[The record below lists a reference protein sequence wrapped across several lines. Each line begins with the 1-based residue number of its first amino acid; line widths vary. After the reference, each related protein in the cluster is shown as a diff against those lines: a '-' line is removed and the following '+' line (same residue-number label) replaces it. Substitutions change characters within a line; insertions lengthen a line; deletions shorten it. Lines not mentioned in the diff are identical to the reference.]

1 MKKLLI
7 LLLLYAPLVM
17 AQVTK
22 DPSWTP
28 PTQYINGDSLADAE
42 IQRYNYVCSNN
53 GGATFDFY
61 TADIPNTGGTTT
73 FTTDAV
79 FLPGN
84 YRCFITVFAIHP
96 TETSERESDPSNQVL
111 FTVGQC
117 QATDCRPGP
126 AVLQIALVNR
136 DHQIFLSVRATDP
149 EGRAVQ
155 FSIKG

>member
-7 LLLLYAPLVM
+7 FLLLLYMPFVM
-17 AQVTK
+17 AQVSK
-22 DPSWTP
+22 DTSWTP
-28 PTQYINGDSLADAE
+28 PIEFMNGDTLSNSD
-42 IQRYNYVCSNN
+42 IQSYHYVCSNN

-61 TADIPNTGGTTT
+61 TADIPNAGGTTT

-96 TETSERESDPSNQVL
+96 TETIERESDPSNQVV

-117 QATDCRPGP
+117 QATDCRPSP
-126 AVLQIALVNR
+126 AVLQIALVVK
-136 DHQIFLSVRATDP
+136 DHQIFLSVRVLAK
-149 EGRAVQ
+149 V
-155 FSIKG
+155 

>member
-7 LLLLYAPLVM
+7 MLLLYAPIVF
-17 AQVTK
+17 AQVSK
-22 DPSWTP
+22 DNSWTP
-28 PTQYINGDSLADAE
+28 PDEFMNGDTLSDTD
-42 IQRYNYVCSNN
+42 IQRYHYACSNN

-61 TADIPNTGGTTT
+61 TADIPNAGGTTT
-73 FTTDAV
+73 FTTAAV

-84 YRCFITVFAIHP
+84 YRCFITVFAVHP
-96 TETSERESDPSNQVL
+96 TETIERESDPSNQVL

-136 DHQIFLSVRATDP
+136 GHQISLSVQATDA
-149 EGRAVQ
+149 RAVVQ
-155 FSIKG
+155 YSNRG